1 MGECPELG
9 GEDAGTTIQYYVDGF
24 AVNDDESGFGLDAYE
39 PLFFN
44 SQDWWGEQAA
54 FKVTLTIPVSAPYT
68 KVYYFCHI
76 HAGMSAEIEITG
88 SAGGAILNNA
98 MLGGETE
105 ESALDIYDT
114 IKADHQMSIDAF
126 DQTCG
131 TYAASSFDPDS
142 AHATCSGKN
151 FLCGAG
157 AGDTYAK
164 CLQAVDCK
172 MHHDMAV
179 SVEAGAS
186 KFATFARQMIPH
198 HQNAVAMTKVLLKH
212 HTAADYAAPTG
223 EDDDHAAAEGLGRE
237 IINVQ
242 NAQIQGL
249 QGWLDANGDL
259 AKTSSQCYADS
270 PIGAVATTSVHAHPV
285 SPGTMETG
293 TACTPASTTL
303 SMKWNA
309 HASEW
314 GAYEITGCT
323 GVNPKLSLA
332 AGTTYTFDQSDASNW
347 YHPVGFAYIAG
358 GAHTECR
365 DESGEMGECPELGG
379 EDAGTTIQ
387 YYVDGVAVN
396 DDESGFGLD
405 AYEPLFFNSQDWWGE
420 QAAFK
425 VTLTIPV
432 SAPYTKVYYFCHIH
446 AGMSAEIEITGSA
459 GGAILNNA
467 MLGGETEESALD
479 IYDTILADHQKAVST
494 HDEACGTYNTYAE
507 GTKSS
512 CTNSHFLCGDGAS
525 GEYETCLQAVD
536 CKMHHDMAVSVEAG
550 ASKFATF
557 ARQMIPHHQNAV
569 AMTKALLKHH
579 TAADYAAPTGEDD
592 DHAAAESLA
601 RNIINVQNAQIQM
614 LQGWLDAN
622 GDLAKGSEKCYDQ
635 PDGVMC
641 SGHGGKDECAAGTHC
656 DCAPHR
662 RHLLFASVGGAQC
675 RCHSD

>member
-9 GEDAGTTIQYYVDGF
+9 GEDDGTTIQYYVNGV
-24 AVNDDESGFGLDAYE
+24 AVTSDESGFGLDAYE

-88 SAGGAILNNA
+88 SVGGAILNNA

-114 IKADHQMSIDAF
+114 IKADHQKSIDAF

-164 CLQAVDCK
+164 
-172 MHHDMAV
+172 
-179 SVEAGAS
+179 
-186 KFATFARQMIPH
+186 
-198 HQNAVAMTKVLLKH
+198 
-212 HTAADYAAPTG
+212 
-223 EDDDHAAAEGLGRE
+223 
-237 IINVQ
+237 
-242 NAQIQGL
+242 
-249 QGWLDANGDL
+249 
-259 AKTSSQCYADS
+259 
-270 PIGAVATTSVHAHPV
+270 
-285 SPGTMETG
+285 
-293 TACTPASTTL
+293 
-303 SMKWNA
+303 
-309 HASEW
+309 
-314 GAYEITGCT
+314 
-323 GVNPKLSLA
+323 
-332 AGTTYTFDQSDASNW
+332 
-347 YHPVGFAYIAG
+347 
-358 GAHTECR
+358 
-365 DESGEMGECPELGG
+365 
-379 EDAGTTIQ
+379 
-387 YYVDGVAVN
+387 
-396 DDESGFGLD
+396 
-405 AYEPLFFNSQDWWGE
+405 
-420 QAAFK
+420 
-425 VTLTIPV
+425 
-432 SAPYTKVYYFCHIH
+432 
-446 AGMSAEIEITGSA
+446 
-459 GGAILNNA
+459 
-467 MLGGETEESALD
+467 
-479 IYDTILADHQKAVST
+479 
-494 HDEACGTYNTYAE
+494 
-507 GTKSS
+507 
-512 CTNSHFLCGDGAS
+512 
-525 GEYETCLQAVD
+525 CLQAVD

-662 RHLLFASVGGAQC
+662 RHLLFASMGGAQC